1 MKKAIV
7 LLSGGIDSATTAAYA
22 LSKNFEIYC
31 LSFNY
36 GQRHFVELDCA
47 RNVAHALK
55 VKEHKVLDLN
65 LRSIGGSALTAN
77 IDVPKNRDVDELTSE
92 IPITYVPARNLI
104 FLSIAGAWA
113 EVLGA
118 SDIFIGVTA
127 VDYSGYPDCRPDFI
141 RAFEQTLNLGTK
153 LGVENEQK
161 FKIQTP
167 LINLS
172 KSQII
177 VLGAKLGVNYSLTI
191 SCYDPDV
198 EGKSCRKCDSCQI
211 RHQAFINSN
220 IPDPTKYQFKLSY

>member
-22 LSKNFEIYC
+22 ISKNFEIYC

-36 GQRHFVELDCA
+36 SQRHKIELECA
-47 RNVAHALK
+47 RKVALALNA
-55 VKEHKVLDLN
+55 KEHKIIELN
-65 LRSIGGSALTAN
+65 LRSIGGSALTAD
-77 IDVPKNRDVDELTSE
+77 IDVPKNRNVDKATSE

-118 SDIFIGVTA
+118 CDIFIGVTA
-127 VDYSGYPDCRPDFI
+127 VDFSGYPDCRPEFI
-141 RAFEQTLNLGTK
+141 NSFEQTLNLGTK
-153 LGVENEQK
+153 QGVENEQK

-172 KSQII
+172 KREII
-177 VLGAKLGVNYSLTI
+177 ELGTELGVDYSLTI
-191 SCYDPDV
+191 SCYDPDSQS
-198 EGKSCRKCDSCQI
+198 KSCGKCDSCQI
-211 RHQAFINSN
+211 RHQAFLDAH
-220 IPDPTKYQFKLSY
+220 IPDPTKYVKS